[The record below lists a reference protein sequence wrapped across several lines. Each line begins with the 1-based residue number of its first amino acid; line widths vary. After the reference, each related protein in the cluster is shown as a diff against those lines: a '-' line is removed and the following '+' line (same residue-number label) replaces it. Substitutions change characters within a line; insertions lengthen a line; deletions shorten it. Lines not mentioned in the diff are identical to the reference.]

1 MQISSIFDKLKLV
14 FDLVVDS
21 KIFVIFIIM
30 LVATAILR
38 LTNLINNK
46 KFGFGIYAIE
56 LLAFGIIFFLEK
68 DKMINVTN
76 NIVNNLFINFYFPSI
91 YVYLFIIVFSGFI
104 FMFTLLNKKISKS
117 YKIVT
122 NVYFYILNFI
132 FILFIDVILKNNID
146 IFAKESLFTN
156 NICLSLLELSTL
168 LFFVYLVLITLICI
182 TNYLISL
189 VENKKTVIVEDNNI
203 SKLNLEINIEAKD
216 KTIENNSLE
225 HQVSFNQLVDKL
237 NLIEANKENK
247 VMDVLKSNNDNN
259 VELFS
264 KNNLGYKF
272 IDPLLFEEDIVI
284 EKEDIIKPQI
294 IIDNSK
300 LSERNN
306 KVSENITLKD
316 YKLFSKMLKTVIINS
331 SNSYLTISEILNKNL
346 FSEYSKEEYNKFE
359 KILNSCL
366 D

>member
-21 KIFVIFIIM
+21 KIFMIFVIM
-30 LVATAILR
+30 LVATLLLR

-56 LLAFGIIFFLEK
+56 LLVFGIIFFLEK
-68 DKMINVTN
+68 DKMISVTN
-76 NIVNNLFINFYFPSI
+76 NLVNNLFINFYFPSI
-91 YVYLFIIVFSGFI
+91 YVYLFIMIFSGFV
-104 FMFTLLNKKISKS
+104 FMFILLNKKISKI

-132 FILFIDVILKNNID
+132 FILFVDVILKNDID
-146 IFAKESLFTN
+146 IFSKESLFTN

-168 LFFVYLVLITLICI
+168 LFFVYLVFVTLICI

-189 VENKKTVIVEDNNI
+189 VESKKTVIVEENNI
-203 SKLNLEINIEAKD
+203 GKLNLEVSVED
-216 KTIENNSLE
+216 KTIENNFLE
-225 HQVSFNQLVDKL
+225 QPISFNQLVDKL
-237 NLIEANKENK
+237 NLIEENKEKENIVMNVSKNNIDNK
-247 VMDVLKSNNDNN
+247 ID
-259 VELFS
+259 LFS
-264 KNNLGYKF
+264 NNNLGYKF
-272 IDPLLFEEDIVI
+272 IDPLLFEEDIII

-294 IIDNSK
+294 IFDNK
-300 LSERNN
+300 NN
-306 KVSENITLKD
+306 IVRENITLRD

-331 SNSYLTISEILNKNL
+331 SNSCLTISEILNKNL

>member
-14 FDLVVDS
+14 FDLVIDS

-30 LVATAILR
+30 LVATLILR

-56 LLAFGIIFFLEK
+56 LLVFGIIFFLEK
-68 DKMINVTN
+68 NKMIGITN
-76 NIVNNLFINFYFPSI
+76 NLVDNIFINFYFPSI
-91 YVYLFIIVFSGFI
+91 YVYLFIIVFSSFI
-104 FMFTLLNKKISKS
+104 FMFTLLNKKINKT
-117 YKIVT
+117 YKVVT

-132 FILFIDVILKNNID
+132 FILFVDVILKNDID

-168 LFFVYLVLITLICI
+168 LFFIYLVFVTLVCI

-189 VENKKTVIVEDNNI
+189 VESKKTVIVEDNNI
-203 SKLNLEINIEAKD
+203 GKLNLEISAEEKD
-216 KTIENNSLE
+216 KVIENNSLE
-225 HQVSFNQLVDKL
+225 QPVSFNQLVDKL
-237 NLIEANKENK
+237 NLIETNKDNKNIVMEVLEN
-247 VMDVLKSNNDNN
+247 NIDNK

-264 KNNLGYKF
+264 KSSLGYKF
-272 IDPLLFEEDIVI
+272 IDPLLFEEDIII
-284 EKEDIIKPQI
+284 ENEDVVKPQI
-294 IIDNSK
+294 IFENK
-300 LSERNN
+300 NN
-306 KVSENITLKD
+306 NVSENITLKD

-346 FSEYSKEEYNKFE
+346 LSEYSKEEYKKFE